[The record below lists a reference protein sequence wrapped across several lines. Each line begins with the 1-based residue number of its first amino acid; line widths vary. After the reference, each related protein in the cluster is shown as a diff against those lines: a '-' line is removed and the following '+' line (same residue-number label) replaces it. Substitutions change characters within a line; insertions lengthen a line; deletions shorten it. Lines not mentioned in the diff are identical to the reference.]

1 MNLLNHL
8 RKSIMCVFQT
18 ISFLIQMHFLMHFYN
33 SCEERDENTMLRYVH
48 TNLIARD
55 CQKLISFYKKVL
67 VFMTYI
73 CARFCK

>member
-33 SCEERDENTMLRYVH
+33 LSTQ
-48 TNLIARD
+48 TSNLNKCLCILKI
-55 CQKLISFYKKVL
+55 Q
-67 VFMTYI
+67 
-73 CARFCK
+73 